1 MKTLTH
7 KELLVKSLGTL
18 FYSWGMDTPDE
29 VYWAANELLDW
40 FEKEFN
46 VNLEIRFERDEN
58 TYEDNFDK
66 VIEKIKNL

>member
-1 MKTLTH
+1 MKQ
-7 KELLVKSLGTL
+7 KELLIKSLSTL
-18 FYSWGMDTPDE
+18 FYSWGSDTPDE

-46 VNLEIRFERDEN
+46 VTLEIRFERDEK

-66 VIEKIKNL
+66 VIEKIFNL